1 MVYTAGLLGAQFIG
15 INQGVDATNL
25 VGNGGELTETEQAM
39 QLEDLI
45 KNFGVKQAESNAVDT
60 GASK

>member
-1 MVYTAGLLGAQFIG
+1 MRQTWSAMVAR
-15 INQGVDATNL
+15 
-25 VGNGGELTETEQAM
+25 LTETEQAM